1 MMNPDDNE
9 LTSLTWLHNINI
21 LPHQSSSVADKVKPN
36 NFRSVTK
43 TNSSMQPGI
52 DRNSSLNACDT
63 KLLKDKDITQK
74 LKPPGNASE
83 FEKYENSSI
92 LETIVSEKIGL
103 NPASKTAMEKP
114 TPQDVVTSLG
124 KEAISSSPT
133 SFSTDI
139 HPKISVSI
147 KKVMT
152 KFNISIYQILILI
165 CNIKSLPYWDM

>member
-21 LPHQSSSVADKVKPN
+21 LPHQSSSVVADKIKPN

-43 TNSSMQPGI
+43 NNSSMQPGV
-52 DRNSSLNACDT
+52 DRNSSLNACDS

-74 LKPPGNASE
+74 LKRPDNE

-92 LETIVSEKIGL
+92 LKTVVGEKIGL
-103 NPASKTAMEKP
+103 KPALKTANEKIS
-114 TPQDVVTSLG
+114 PQDMVISSG
-124 KEAISSSPT
+124 KEAISLSAT

-139 HPKISVSI
+139 HPNIIVSI
-147 KKVMT
+147 KKVIT
-152 KFNISIYQILILI
+152 KFILI
-165 CNIKSLPYWDM
+165 CNMKCQFY

>member
-1 MMNPDDNE
+1 MNPDDNE

-21 LPHQSSSVADKVKPN
+21 LPHQSSSVVADKIKPN

-52 DRNSSLNACDT
+52 DRNSSLNACDS

-83 FEKYENSSI
+83 FEKYENSAI
-92 LETIVSEKIGL
+92 LETIVGETIDL

-114 TPQDVVTSLG
+114 SPQDVVTSSG
-124 KEAISSSPT
+124 KEAISLSPT
-133 SFSTDI
+133 RFSTDK
-139 HPKISVSI
+139 HPNIIVSI
-147 KKVMT
+147 KKVIT
-152 KFNISIYQILILI
+152 KFNICIYQI
-165 CNIKSLPYWDM
+165 

>member
-92 LETIVSEKIGL
+92 LETVVGEKIGL
-103 NPASKTAMEKP
+103 KPDSKTAKENT
-114 TPQDVVTSLG
+114 TPQDMVISSG
-124 KEAISSSPT
+124 KEAISLSPT
-133 SFSTDI
+133 SFSTNI
-139 HPKISVSI
+139 HPNIIVSI
-147 KKVMT
+147 KK
-152 KFNISIYQILILI
+152 L
-165 CNIKSLPYWDM
+165 

>member
-1 MMNPDDNE
+1 MNPDDNE

-83 FEKYENSSI
+83 FEEYENSSI
-92 LETIVSEKIGL
+92 LETVVGEKIGL
-103 NPASKTAMEKP
+103 KPASKTAKEK
-114 TPQDVVTSLG
+114 TSPQDMVISSG
-124 KEAISSSPT
+124 KEDISLSPT
-133 SFSTDI
+133 RFSTDI
-139 HPKISVSI
+139 HPNIIVSI
-147 KKVMT
+147 KKVTT
-152 KFNISIYQILILI
+152 KFNIPIYKILSSFMFIGT
-165 CNIKSLPYWDM
+165 

>member
-52 DRNSSLNACDT
+52 DRKSSLNACDT

-92 LETIVSEKIGL
+92 LETVVGEKIGL
-103 NPASKTAMEKP
+103 KPDSKTAKENT
-114 TPQDVVTSLG
+114 TPQDMVISSG
-124 KEAISSSPT
+124 KEAISLSPT
-133 SFSTDI
+133 SFSTNI
-139 HPKISVSI
+139 HPNIIVSI
-147 KKVMT
+147 KK
-152 KFNISIYQILILI
+152 L
-165 CNIKSLPYWDM
+165 

>member
-21 LPHQSSSVADKVKPN
+21 LPHQSSSVVADKIKPN

-52 DRNSSLNACDT
+52 DRNSSLNACDS

-74 LKPPGNASE
+74 LKRPDNE

-92 LETIVSEKIGL
+92 LETVAGEKIGL
-103 NPASKTAMEKP
+103 KPALKTANEKIS
-114 TPQDVVTSLG
+114 PQDMVISSG
-124 KEAISSSPT
+124 KEAISLSAT

-139 HPKISVSI
+139 HPKIIVSI
-147 KKVMT
+147 KKVIT
-152 KFNISIYQILILI
+152 KFNISIYQILI
-165 CNIKSLPYWDM
+165 

>member
-1 MMNPDDNE
+1 MMNSDDNE

-21 LPHQSSSVADKVKPN
+21 LPHQSSSVVDKIKPN

-52 DRNSSLNACDT
+52 GRNSSLNACDS
-63 KLLKDKDITQK
+63 KLLKDKGISDK
-74 LKPPGNASE
+74 LKPPGKTSE

-103 NPASKTAMEKP
+103 NPASKTAMENP
-114 TPQDVVTSLG
+114 SPQDVVTSSG
-124 KEAISSSPT
+124 KEAISLSPT

-139 HPKISVSI
+139 QKISVSI
-147 KKVMT
+147 KEVMT
-152 KFNISIYQILILI
+152 KFNISIHQILILI
-165 CNIKSLPYWDM
+165 CSIKSLFY

>member
-21 LPHQSSSVADKVKPN
+21 LPHQSSSVVTDKIKPN
-36 NFRSVTK
+36 NFRSVMK
-43 TNSSMQPGI
+43 TNSSMQPGV
-52 DRNSSLNACDT
+52 DRNSSQNAWDS
-63 KLLKDKDITQK
+63 KLLKDKDVTKK
-74 LKPPGNASE
+74 LKPPGNANE

-147 KKVMT
+147 KKVIT
-152 KFNISIYQILILI
+152 KFNISIYQILSSFMFIGT
-165 CNIKSLPYWDM
+165 

>member
-21 LPHQSSSVADKVKPN
+21 LPHQSSSVVADKIKPN

-52 DRNSSLNACDT
+52 DRNSSLNACDS

-92 LETIVSEKIGL
+92 LETVVGEKIGL
-103 NPASKTAMEKP
+103 KPASKTAKEK
-114 TPQDVVTSLG
+114 TSPQDMVISSG
-124 KEAISSSPT
+124 KEAISLSPT

-139 HPKISVSI
+139 HPKTSVSI
-147 KKVMT
+147 KKVIT

-165 CNIKSLPYWDM
+165 CNIKSLFY